1 MVNYNLEL
9 DGVVVHVT
17 EADLAYIRNA
27 VSTASPGGWIELGN
41 GLRVGPGNWEH
52 VVITELTPEAE

>member
-9 DGVVVHVT
+9 DGVVVQVA

-27 VSTASPGGWIELGN
+27 VATAAPGSWIEIGN
-41 GLRVGPGNWEH
+41 GLRLGPGNWEQ
-52 VVITELTPEAE
+52 VTITEIPDE

>member
-9 DGVVVHVT
+9 DGVVVQVT

-27 VSTASPGGWIELGN
+27 VATAAPGGWIEIGN
-41 GLRVGPGNWEH
+41 GLRVGPGNWEQ
-52 VVITELTPEAE
+52 VTITEIPDE